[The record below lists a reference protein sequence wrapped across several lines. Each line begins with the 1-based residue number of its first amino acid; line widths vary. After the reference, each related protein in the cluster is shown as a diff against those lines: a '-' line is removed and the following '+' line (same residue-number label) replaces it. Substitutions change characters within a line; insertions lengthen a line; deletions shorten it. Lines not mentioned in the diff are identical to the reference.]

1 MLYGASRA
9 QLLFVLSRKLFE
21 FLPVPI
27 ISPWRE
33 IVVSMK
39 ALLINIDQ
47 FVDLLDH
54 IPVSLNTVQS
64 VSEVEQTCHWV
75 RQFAVVPFARPII
88 RVINYLVVNVII
100 PEVEQDLEILKRGAR
115 PIKPNSTPKT
125 AQGFP
130 FFTSGHSFDSLKEQ
144 VGRNFV
150 SVLD

>member
-100 PEVEQDLEILKRGAR
+100 PEVEQDLEILKRGGA
-115 PIKPNSTPKT
+115 TDQ
-125 AQGFP
+125 AQLHSEDGPGFP
-130 FFTSGHSFDSLKEQ
+130 IFYEWSFVRFPQGASRQKLC
-144 VGRNFV
+144 VRP
-150 SVLD
+150 